1 MLIRVLF
8 AVSHVLVEIGQNSTN
23 MTVFA
28 MPILL
33 HSLCNVIWIIL
44 PIFCN
49 PRSLCDLNAN
59 C

>member
-8 AVSHVLVEIGQNSTN
+8 AVSHVLVEIGHNSTN

-33 HSLCNVIWIIL
+33 HSLYLDNIAYIL
-44 PIFCN
+44 
-49 PRSLCDLNAN
+49 
-59 C
+59 